1 MLHYC
6 EQKRKCYFCAKVMS
20 EADLEMVAKKVEG
33 VKAKTRER
41 VKRLEEGL
49 AGRGEEVDA
58 KVMVKKLREEVKS
71 LIERQRIMN
80 VQVAKFN
87 EAKKH

>member
-1 MLHYC
+1 
-6 EQKRKCYFCAKVMS
+6 
-20 EADLEMVAKKVEG
+20 MVTKKVEG
-33 VKAKTRER
+33 VKVKTKER
-41 VKRLEEGL
+41 IRRLEEGL
-49 AGRGEEVDA
+49 AGREHEVDA

-80 VQVAKFN
+80 VQVGKFN

>member
-1 MLHYC
+1 
-6 EQKRKCYFCAKVMS
+6 
-20 EADLEMVAKKVEG
+20 MVTKKVEG
-33 VKAKTRER
+33 VKVKTKER
-41 VKRLEEGL
+41 IRRLEEGL
-49 AGRGEEVDA
+49 VGREHEVDA

-80 VQVAKFN
+80 VQVGKFN